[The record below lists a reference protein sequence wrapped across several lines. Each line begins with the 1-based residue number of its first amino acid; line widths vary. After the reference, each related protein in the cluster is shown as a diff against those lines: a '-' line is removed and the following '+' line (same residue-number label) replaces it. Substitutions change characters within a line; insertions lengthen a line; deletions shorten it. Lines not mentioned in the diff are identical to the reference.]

1 MAVCVVCGKSTELYD
16 CGVPLCLD
24 CEQENNPLRKTV
36 SVSKICDHD
45 QTAEDKSPAKA
56 LVQYQADFGRYHAIK
71 R

>member
-24 CEQENNPLRKTV
+24 CEQENNPPRKTAP
-36 SVSKICDHD
+36 VSKICEYD

-56 LVQYQADFGRYHAIK
+56 LVQYHADFGLYHAIK